1 MIWRSCKD
9 NGKAGPTAHGFARV
23 KLLSH
28 EELLQLPDVHPGLD
42 HGLRVPLGVGPRL
55 GPITTSWEGD
65 VEEGLRRVGK
75 GNESWVS
82 EIPKKHSCSDQ
93 ISNLL

>member
-1 MIWRSCKD
+1 MEAFLVIWRSCKD

-55 GPITTSWEGD
+55 GPITTSWDE
-65 VEEGLRRVGK
+65 VGR
-75 GNESWVS
+75 GCGRGF
-82 EIPKKHSCSDQ
+82 KKCWEWK
-93 ISNLL
+93 